1 MRTFFIIYAT
11 IVIGFLSFQ
20 QVDSLLSQ
28 LMLWGYVALWVAG
41 LIMVAPKLRLSS
53 WGGLAAL
60 VPLIAILLVQTG
72 FRTAFIV
79 EHGGTDCGTC
89 DGSPMAFLLG

>member
-1 MRTFFIIYAT
+1 MSRFGSPV
-11 IVIGFLSFQ
+11 IV
-20 QVDSLLSQ
+20 
-28 LMLWGYVALWVAG
+28 VAL
-41 LIMVAPKLRLSS
+41 KLRLSS
-53 WGGLAAL
+53 WVGLAAL

-89 DGSPMAFLLG
+89 DGSPMAFLLGWGDRASDFDPSDRSLRMADADAQARMTNRK